1 MAQPHCLPGEICD
14 RSRGLKKHASIV
26 RFPESRRTPRVN
38 ELEGKFIATFERLKR
53 VETYKEKRALTDHLQ
68 RIVDECRLLLDRE
81 EIEQRW
87 P

>member
-1 MAQPHCLPGEICD
+1 MARPNCLPDEMCD
-14 RSRGLKKHASIV
+14 RSRSSRKHASIV
-26 RFPESRRTPRVN
+26 RFPESRGTPRFN
-38 ELEGKFIATFERLKR
+38 ELEGEFIATFERLKR
-53 VETYKEKRALTDHLQ
+53 VETYKEKQALTENLQ

>member
-1 MAQPHCLPGEICD
+1 MAQPRCLPGEIGD
-14 RSRGLKKHASIV
+14 RSRGLKKQASIV
-26 RFPESRRTPRVN
+26 RFPESRGTPRVN
-38 ELEGKFIATFERLKR
+38 ELEGEFIATFECLKR

-68 RIVDECRLLLDRE
+68 RIVDECRLLLDKE